1 MSLTQSHKTSMAIQA
16 ARMYYYHNLTT
27 EAIADELNVSRSTIS
42 RLLSYAKAEGL
53 VEIHVVD
60 PSDAPGQLERIIT
73 ETFGLTRVHV
83 VAVPEIAGEAEW
95 LERVAQYAANYLN
108 SLFHSDMTLGIA
120 WGTTMTAIS
129 RHLLHKPTHNSQIV
143 QLNGAGN
150 TQSMGIEYANQIIMQ
165 FAQNYDLQAHLFP
178 VPTFFDYPETK
189 RALWQ
194 EGSIRHI
201 LEMQKKADLLL
212 YSIGSVNAGIPS
224 HVYSGG
230 YLEESDYGELKKCKI
245 VGDIAT
251 VFFRE
256 DGTFNDISINER
268 ASGPD
273 LTLFQQKKGLCVVS
287 GLAKVHGLHS
297 AIKGKLIKEL
307 IVDEPTARN
316 LIKRYVI

>member
-1 MSLTQSHKTSMAIQA
+1 MSLTQPHKISMAIQA
-16 ARMYYYHNLTT
+16 ARRYYYHNLTT
-27 EAIADELNVSRSTIS
+27 DAIADELHVSRSTVS
-42 RLLSYAKAEGL
+42 RLLSFAKAEGL

-60 PSDAPGQLERIIT
+60 PSDAPGELERIIT
-73 ETFGLTRVHV
+73 ETFGLAHVHV

-95 LERVAQYAANYLN
+95 LERVAQYAANHLN
-108 SLFHSDMTLGIA
+108 AMIRSDMTLGIA

-129 RHLLHKPTHNSQIV
+129 RHLLHKPTHNAHIV

-150 TQSMGIEYANQIIMQ
+150 TQSLGIEYANQIIMQ

-201 LEMQKKADLLL
+201 LEIQNKADLLL

-230 YLEESDYGELKKCKI
+230 YLEESDYAELKKDKI
-245 VGDIAT
+245 AGDIAT

-256 DGTFNDISINER
+256 DGTFDNIPINDR

-273 LTLFQQKKGLCVVS
+273 LKLFQEKYGICVVS
-287 GLAKVHGLHS
+287 GLAKVKGLYS

-316 LIKRYVI
+316 LVKRFVI